1 MYFACQNT
9 GFIDFEFE
17 AEVQHMKGA
26 GTMIQ
31 TNAYSYINVLDK
43 ALDASNLRETVI
55 TNNLANVNTPG
66 YKRREVDFQSLLRQ
80 ELDKVKWNSLDE
92 KMTDVDLGH
101 LDAGVH
107 FDMQAYGYNYRLDG
121 NNVDVDVENMELASE
136 QLRYELLSDS
146 VTQEFSRLQTAIGS

>member
-1 MYFACQNT
+1 MHFVCTKVFWGCFGHAVAGT
-9 GFIDFEFE
+9 IRDR
-17 AEVQHMKGA
+17 KGA
-26 GTMIQ
+26 EIMIQ

-66 YKRREVDFQSLLRQ
+66 YKRREVDFESLLEQ
-80 ELDKVKWNSLDE
+80 ELDKIKWILD
-92 KMTDVDLGH
+92 VNLSH

-121 NNVDVDVENMELASE
+121 NNVDVDTENVELASE
-136 QLRYELLSDS
+136 QLRYQLLADS
-146 VTQEFSRLQTAIGS
+146 VTQEFSRLRTAIGS